1 MRAENN
7 YRVRL
12 RHYRAAVTVVLAST
26 VVQTAV
32 AQVPAPA
39 AAPEDCP
46 RCASWTQPQKPFRI
60 FGNTYYVGTQELAAI
75 LITSDAGHVLIDG
88 SVQEGAAQLAANV
101 RELGFRVKDIRLIL
115 NSHAHFD
122 HAGGIAAL
130 QRMSGARVAASP
142 WSARV
147 LEQGRSLPD
156 DPQYASLLR
165 GPGKLAHVQV
175 ISDGQTL
182 AVGPLRLTA
191 HFTPGHT
198 PGGTSWAW
206 DSCEQSRCLHIVY
219 ADSLSPVS
227 APQFKFSQSTS
238 YPTVLEDFQE
248 SFAVLAK
255 LPCDVLLTPHPE
267 VSDVLGRLQ
276 RRDSGA
282 DRDAFINPGG
292 CRGYADSARADLA
305 HRIVT
310 EQHTR

>member
-1 MRAENN
+1 MTLRKYLPE
-7 YRVRL
+7 RL
-12 RHYRAAVTVVLAST
+12 RRCRVAAAALLASALVTTAGAQAPAPVTV
-26 VVQTAV
+26 
-32 AQVPAPA
+32 PA
-39 AAPEDCP
+39 DCP
-46 RCASWTQPQKPFRI
+46 RCAAWTQPQNPFRI
-60 FGNTYYVGTQELAAI
+60 FGNTYYVGSRELSAI
-75 LITSDAGHVLIDG
+75 LITSDAGHVLIDA
-88 SVQEGAAQLAANV
+88 SVQEGAAQVAANV
-101 RELGFRVKDIRLIL
+101 RALGFRVKDIRLIL

-147 LEQGRSLPD
+147 LEQGHSLYD

-165 GPGKLAHVQV
+165 GPGKLAQVQV

-198 PGGTSWAW
+198 PGGTSWTW

-219 ADSLSPVS
+219 ADSLNPVS

-238 YPTVLEDFQE
+238 YPAVLEDFQK

-267 VSDVLGRLQ
+267 VADILGRLQ

-282 DRDAFINPGG
+282 DRDAFVNPGG
-292 CRGYADSARADLA
+292 CSVYADRARADLA